1 MIKKTVFILYCAV
14 IACMAAATIVENC
27 LGTEFTHMN
36 IYGSWWF
43 SLLWGALAGTGIFY
57 FISRKVRRVSVVALH
72 VSFVIILIGALITHL
87 SAKQGYVHLRM
98 GDTVY
103 TYYVVKSKGEAKE
116 TNLPFSL
123 ELTSFN
129 IKYHSGTDTPADYK
143 SEFVITENNVEKHV
157 SVSMNNICSYRS
169 YRIYQSSFDPDM
181 RGSILAINYDPAG
194 IPITYAGYFLLFL
207 FARHLSYPVCIRFRQ
222 HRKAKPRCQQVG
234 RQLPCI

>member
-1 MIKKTVFILYCAV
+1 MKF
-14 IACMAAATIVENC
+14 
-27 LGTEFTHMN
+27 LGWLFSISSRHYRDIRRYEKGGMGARIFS
-36 IYGSWWF
+36 III
-43 SLLWGALAGTGIFY
+43 SLLFIGAALGVEYLFITSIFTAGSLGGGLAKF
-57 FISRKVRRVSVVALH
+57 FAL
-72 VSFVIILIGALITHL
+72 ILIGALITHL

-143 SEFVITENNVEKHV
+143 SEFVITDNNVEKHV

-194 IPITYAGYFLLFL
+194 IPITYAGYFLL
-207 FARHLSYPVCIRFRQ
+207 
-222 HRKAKPRCQQVG
+222 
-234 RQLPCI
+234 

>member
-1 MIKKTVFILYCAV
+1 MIKKTVFILYCVV

-72 VSFVIILIGALITHL
+72 VSFFIILIGALITHL

-116 TNLPFSL
+116 PDLPFSL

-143 SEFVITENNVEKHV
+143 SEFVITDNNVEKHV

-181 RGSILAINYDPAG
+181 RGSILAINYDPAAG
-194 IPITYAGYFLLFL
+194 KYAVPPIYGN
-207 FARHLSYPVCIRFRQ
+207 S
-222 HRKAKPRCQQVG
+222 
-234 RQLPCI
+234 